1 MRLWSSGR
9 QRRYLVFTRQT
20 VHFYELVMV
29 VEYQLDAC
37 QQVVS
42 WFLVFQTVSLPMVFP
57 QILQSLQ
64 RQMNNNEVE

>member
-64 RQMNNNEVE
+64 RQMNNKEVE